1 MDARPTP
8 PRPFKQPTPDRVEIR
23 QGGGCLSIFGV
34 PFLAAG
40 VFTALIGA
48 RIIPIS
54 NTDEVPVWAWP
65 LIFLMG
71 LAFVAVGGNL
81 VFGRRWTTLD
91 TAKGTIVKQS
101 GLLVP
106 LRKEQFPLS
115 GYDGVRLRFE
125 EGDSD
130 TSDRYPVVL
139 QGKGS
144 RPEVELSSPT
154 AYAAAREQGEY
165 IAGFLRLPLVDAATD
180 HEVVVAPGQATEK
193 FTGRVQPS
201 ADNGERAA
209 RPPFMRSQV
218 EQFGGKVRIVIPG
231 PGFKLH
237 LLFGFALPAA
247 FLGYVIPNLLE
258 FFRNTHTPAYVQ
270 IFFIGF
276 LLLCF
281 CLLPSISTINGI
293 IRSVRGRTLVEASAD
308 GITIEEQAAWRKR
321 VTFLPAGE
329 IFGLDYSAAQTAF
342 SSITRSARERYS
354 RSRPAASASPITPG
368 GPGWLRRLVKS
379 KGVLVKCKKGIVAF
393 GAGLPDDEVRYL
405 CVLVKRALA
414 ETKI

>member
-8 PRPFKQPTPDRVEIR
+8 PRPFKQPTPDRIEIR

-40 VFTALIGA
+40 VFMALIGA

-139 QGKGS
+139 QGKGG
-144 RPEVELSSPT
+144 RPELELSSPT

-180 HEVVVAPGQATEK
+180 HEVVVAPGQATEN
-193 FTGRVQPS
+193 FTGRAQPS
-201 ADNGERAA
+201 ADHGERAA

-218 EQFGGKVRIVIPG
+218 EQLGGKVRIVIPG
-231 PGFKLH
+231 PGFRPH
-237 LLFGFALPAA
+237 LLFGFALPAV

-354 RSRPAASASPITPG
+354 RSRPAASASPITPA
-368 GPGWLRRLVKS
+368 GPEWLRRLVKS

-405 CVLVKRALA
+405 CALVKRALA
-414 ETKI
+414 EAKR

>member
-40 VFTALIGA
+40 VFMALIGA

-139 QGKGS
+139 QGKGG
-144 RPEVELSSPT
+144 RPELELSSPT

-180 HEVVVAPGQATEK
+180 HEVVVAPGQATEN
-193 FTGRVQPS
+193 FTGRAQLS
-201 ADNGERAA
+201 ADHGERAA

-231 PGFKLH
+231 PGFRPH

-321 VTFLPAGE
+321 VTFLPARE

-405 CVLVKRALA
+405 CALVKRALA
-414 ETKI
+414 EGKR